1 MQEMLGAAQN
11 LVADWGEP
19 GSSRLSPRKLAEALH
34 VGIAELASIVGA
46 SRATLSRLPVTAA
59 ADRALSPVARILVM
73 ATEMSGAADRAALW
87 FKHQPLPGWAG
98 KTGRDLVAEGKA
110 QAVIDYLEATRAGV
124 YA

>member
-1 MQEMLGAAQN
+1 MITVAQN

-19 GSSRLSPRKLAEALH
+19 GSSRLSARKLAEALH
-34 VGIAELASIVGA
+34 IGMAELAGIVGA

-59 ADRALSPVARILVM
+59 ADRALSPVARILAM
-73 ATEMSGAADRAALW
+73 ASEMSGAADRAALW

-98 KTGRDLVAEGKA
+98 KTARDLVGEGKA
-110 QAVIDYLEATRAGV
+110 DAVLAYLEATRAGI